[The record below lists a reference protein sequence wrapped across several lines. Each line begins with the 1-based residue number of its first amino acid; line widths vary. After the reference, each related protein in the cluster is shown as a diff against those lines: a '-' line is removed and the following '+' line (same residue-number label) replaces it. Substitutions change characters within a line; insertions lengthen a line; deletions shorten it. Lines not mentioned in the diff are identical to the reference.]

1 MPYDDYDDPGSTV
14 DTRTRQASQLDYINT
29 YYRLRERFG
38 VRAALGGRVRHEER
52 EGEMCDLL
60 QGHVSEIRALL
71 VALGMTD
78 EDLQTLLSG
87 ATE

>member
-1 MPYDDYDDPGSTV
+1 
-14 DTRTRQASQLDYINT
+14 
-29 YYRLRERFG
+29 
-38 VRAALGGRVRHEER
+38 
-52 EGEMCDLL
+52 MCDLL

>member
-1 MPYDDYDDPGSTV
+1 MAKCGSRKSTGNV
-14 DTRTRQASQLDYINT
+14 AHEMVHELAMATLHLLAARRQLHGAESCPST
-29 YYRLRERFG
+29 P
-38 VRAALGGRVRHEER
+38 ALI
-52 EGEMCDLL
+52 EMCDLL

-71 VALGMTD
+71 VALGMMD